1 MEHLTCKVIVL
12 PSVFLSAIV
21 SYAYNKLGACILGT
35 QWSFSKLKTSPGFAR
50 AHIECMRGR
59 PEDSLAYCTK
69 EDSNAFVHGSLP
81 TPGKRTDIHMAAE
94 RILQGASVRDL
105 AVETDSAV
113 AVVKFH
119 KGLTVLR
126 SLSQP
131 SRSAPP
137 VVVWFWGPTGT
148 GKTRCAFKCGR
159 ALARL
164 DQRSDSD
171 IWISSGGLRWFDGYD
186 GQLVAIFD
194 DFRAKHVTSFAFLLR
209 LLDRYPIDVE
219 FKGGFVKW
227 VPKYIF
233 ITCPYDPDE
242 CFSTRK
248 EHVPEDLAQLHR
260 RINLVH
266 HVGEEVDKGG
276 RRSLV
281 EKVLSLLPGKN
292 GGHDEVA

>member
-1 MEHLTCKVIVL
+1 MSFAH
-12 PSVFLSAIV
+12 
-21 SYAYNKLGACILGT
+21 NKIGACILGT
-35 QWSFSKLKTSPGFAR
+35 QWSFSKLKTLTGFRR
-50 AHIECMRGR
+50 AHLETMRGT
-59 PEDSLAYCTK
+59 PEDSLSYCTK
-69 EDSNAFVHGSLP
+69 EDSNAFVFGTLP

-94 RILQGASVRDL
+94 RILAGASVRDL
-105 AVETDSAV
+105 AQETDSAV

-126 SLSQP
+126 SLAQP
-131 SRSAPP
+131 SRTEPP
-137 VVVWFWGPTGT
+137 KVFWIFGPTGT
-148 GKTRCAFKCGR
+148 GKTRCAFKSAR

-164 DQRSDSD
+164 DGKSESD

-194 DFRAKHVTSFAFLLR
+194 DFRSKHVTSFAFLLR
-209 LLDRYPIDVE
+209 LLDRYPVDVE

-248 EHVPEDLAQLHR
+248 QHVPEDIAQLHR
-260 RINLVH
+260 RINKVIELANEL
-266 HVGEEVDKGG
+266 GKDG
-276 RRSLV
+276 RRNFV
-281 EKVLSLLPGKN
+281 NNVLAVVRGDSGSVRENP
-292 GGHDEVA
+292 